1 MSIMFI
7 LRFSL
12 GGKNNRWT
20 RRSELCKDGHGLF
33 FPRSAIVIP
42 LFKGGTFARAF
53 SNLFRI
59 CILVRYFYSAIAIF
73 LLRSPLM

>member
-1 MSIMFI
+1 MYIMFI

-42 LFKGGTFARAF
+42 FFKGT
-53 SNLFRI
+53 
-59 CILVRYFYSAIAIF
+59 VRRELRGVESGINRQVF
-73 LLRSPLM
+73 L